1 MIPAATVPDI
11 ALAIIVL
18 GAVLLALAV
27 DLGAAIGWLR
37 RRCTNMARH
46 MRSAKLETRTATTAI
61 TERNAGCEI
70 DEALR
75 LRLHG

>member
-37 RRCTNMARH
+37 RRWQR
-46 MRSAKLETRTATTAI
+46 
-61 TERNAGCEI
+61 
-70 DEALR
+70 
-75 LRLHG
+75 